1 MDRARHLRNYDL
13 HSWTGITLGL
23 IVYIV
28 ALTGT
33 FALFDN
39 EIKTWE
45 DPTLRVAIADE
56 TPPINDVFSNWVE
69 ETSAGGMELEFVRL
83 NFPTTYTPYFRGF
96 IQYHDENDKHVNAN
110 QKWHALT
117 GEPLAER
124 GNGLSY
130 WTLNIHRDF
139 MWPSFLGGRQIGR
152 WLVGIIGVVLL
163 LAILSGVIAHTK
175 IREEAYSMRLKRS
188 QRLKWQDSHKVVGL
202 WGLPFYTMIAF
213 TGAFLGVIGLVSQ
226 LTAAI
231 AFKGDIDTLIG
242 AVLGP
247 EVERTGVK
255 VQMLTADEIA
265 QMRHP
270 ESNAAPRSY
279 VVRNYGDETSEI
291 DIFYA
296 PDTELSSVEIISV
309 NGATG
314 APITDDPFKE
324 QPLAGHFVNAMSPL
338 HYGTY
343 GGIWLKLLYFIL
355 GLSLSV
361 ITALGSMMWIER
373 RKHGNEGSKSEAFYN
388 RLGYFNTGVIMGL
401 PVAAISIFYL
411 DKLYFG
417 AEAGRLAA
425 TGSVYLGVWVIGLV
439 YAFMRRNDYSTT
451 RELLILTGALAM
463 GVPVLNG
470 VTTGDWFIAHLS
482 ADHSAAAW
490 VDLGMLL
497 CGVLTVAA
505 GYLAPS
511 ERKTKRR
518 PSTKIA
524 TSPEAAAIP
533 AE

>member
-1 MDRARHLRNYDL
+1 
-13 HSWTGITLGL
+13 
-23 IVYIV
+23 
-28 ALTGT
+28 
-33 FALFDN
+33 
-39 EIKTWE
+39 
-45 DPTLRVAIADE
+45 
-56 TPPINDVFSNWVE
+56 
-69 ETSAGGMELEFVRL
+69 
-83 NFPTTYTPYFRGF
+83 
-96 IQYHDENDKHVNAN
+96 
-110 QKWHALT
+110 
-117 GEPLAER
+117 
-124 GNGLSY
+124 
-130 WTLNIHRDF
+130 
-139 MWPSFLGGRQIGR
+139 
-152 WLVGIIGVVLL
+152 
-163 LAILSGVIAHTK
+163 
-175 IREEAYSMRLKRS
+175 MRLKRS
-188 QRLKWQDSHKVVGL
+188 QRLKCQDSHKVVGL

-463 GVPVLNG
+463 GIPVLNG